1 MGSVL
6 HLKKIGFKHAVHMH
20 LFTVNHLFYLQRG
33 SVTIE
38 SIKKILL
45 QTETLTLYLLSNGCL
60 HKKYRHIIL
69 IILDAKTGILLFMS
83 QTL

>member
-20 LFTVNHLFYLQRG
+20 LFTVNHLFYMQRG
-33 SVTIE
+33 SVTLNLL
-38 SIKKILL
+38 KKYCYRQKHLHC
-45 QTETLTLYLLSNGCL
+45 TLLSNGCL
-60 HKKYRHIIL
+60 HKTYRHIIL